1 MRIDYRNKEEIDKL
15 YLHDSE
21 FEGFCYDYEKRQIT
35 LSCDNYFKEFRK
47 RTVFTFH
54 NVIFYSIQSCE
65 FWGKCFRIY
74 EIYLQDDSTEMDQ
87 LLKSKLAGDYKHSYL
102 DKGVEYLPIEIGI
115 ISGDILVIICE
126 SVDVHEEELCLPE

>member
-1 MRIDYRNKEEIDKL
+1 MRIDYSNKEEINKL

-21 FEGFCYDYEKRQIT
+21 FVGFCYNQEKRQISF
-35 LSCDNYFKEFRK
+35 SCDNIFVKK
-47 RTVFTFH
+47 KNIFTFH
-54 NVIFYSIQSCE
+54 NVIFYSIQSCQ
-65 FWGKCFRIY
+65 FWGGSFNIY
-74 EIYLQDDSTEMDQ
+74 DIYLQDNSTEMDQ